1 MIGSSGYQ
9 SPDAVRSGAL
19 WESTSPRRFE
29 YQSAKPVNEH
39 RFKIVNLPEIYSKN
53 KREPCF
59 DYDKSFGRNERLS
72 KEPNRSYKVN
82 YDLVQRKP
90 NFVSFTKRQH
100 KDLMKLTVEEEKKEK
115 LWDRLLKRAVE
126 EKEAEERKF

>member
-1 MIGSSGYQ
+1 M
-9 SPDAVRSGAL
+9 
-19 WESTSPRRFE
+19 WENTSPRRFE
-29 YQSAKPVNEH
+29 YQSANSVNEH
-39 RFKIVNLPEIYSKN
+39 RFKAINLPAISSTNKN
-53 KREPCF
+53 GPCF
-59 DYDKSFGRNERLS
+59 DYDKSFGRNEQLS

-82 YDLVQRKP
+82 YNLVQRKP

-100 KDLMKLTVEEEKKEK
+100 KDLMKLTVEEDKKEK